1 MGLDFDGFNVINVGN
16 AATGVKPQ
24 SGDQVGVQ
32 YILTTGVDNTATL
45 KTAGNTKY
53 FVRIV
58 PSSTLRGFSEGGEC
72 ITDIDRPSRPS
83 KNSTSAACSRPRRRS
98 PACRPRA
105 R

>member
-32 YILTTGVDNTATL
+32 YILTTGTDNTATL

-58 PSSTLRGFSEGGEC
+58 PSMLGLLESHH
-72 ITDIDRPSRPS
+72 
-83 KNSTSAACSRPRRRS
+83 
-98 PACRPRA
+98 
-105 R
+105 